1 MQGSPTQTEFEQ
13 KLPLNLLRLR
23 RSASL
28 SWTDLRGSHKVPL
41 AGSMVLGS
49 AEGVA
54 ILLTDARVSRLH
66 AELELDDQGVW
77 LRDLGSSNGT
87 WLDTVRVERVHF
99 EASGRFRVGSTQLE
113 LTFEAQ
119 PTKVPLW
126 PQDRLG
132 KLLGRSE
139 AMRELFMQL
148 TKCASTDASV
158 LVQGE
163 TGTGKELVAQE
174 LHSASRRAE
183 APFVVIDCAS
193 LPENLLE
200 AELFGHARG
209 AFTGAV
215 TARVG
220 AIESADGGTV
230 FLDEVG
236 ELPLA
241 MQPKLLR
248 VLESRVVRR
257 IGESEHRPVNVRFI
271 SATHRDLERM
281 VASGQFRE
289 DLFFRLSVLPLQVPS
304 LRDRPSDI
312 PLLLEHFLGDRCPP
326 VDPGSLELLSSHR
339 WPGNVRQL
347 RSFAERVVALGA
359 ERAVAMLRGTEL
371 PPAPPPV
378 TSPAHPLKVDDSVP
392 FKVLREQW
400 VSHLERE
407 YLAALV
413 VRLGRNAGVLSEA
426 AGLDRSYINRLLR
439 KHQL

>member
-1 MQGSPTQTEFEQ
+1 MTDSPTRTEFEQ
-13 KLPLNLLRLR
+13 RLPLNLSRLR
-23 RSASL
+23 RAASL
-28 SWTDLRGSHKVPL
+28 SWTDGRGTHKVAL
-41 AGSMVLGS
+41 RGSMVLGS

-54 ILLTDARVSRLH
+54 ILLTDVRVSRLH

-87 WLDTVRVERVHF
+87 WLDKVRVDRVHF
-99 EASGRFRVGSTQLE
+99 EANGRFRVGGTQLE

-132 KLLGRSE
+132 ALLGRSE

-148 TKCASTDASV
+148 TKCANSDASV
-158 LVQGE
+158 LVQGA
-163 TGTGKELVAQE
+163 TGTGKELVAHE

-183 APFVVIDCAS
+183 QPFVVIDCAS

-209 AFTGAV
+209 AFTGAIA
-215 TARVG
+215 ARVG

-248 VLESRVVRR
+248 VLESHVVRR
-257 IGESEHRPVNVRFI
+257 IGETEHRPVDVRFV

-281 VASGQFRE
+281 VAQGQFRE
-289 DLFFRLSVLPLQVPS
+289 DLFFRLSVLPLEVPS
-304 LRDRPSDI
+304 LRQRPSDI
-312 PLLLEHFLGDRCPP
+312 PLLLNHFLGDRAGPL
-326 VDPGSLELLSSHR
+326 DAGTIELVTSQR

-359 ERAVAMLRGTEL
+359 ERATAMLQGTEL
-371 PPAPPPV
+371 PPVPAPAPP
-378 TSPAHPLKVDDSVP
+378 PAHPLRIDDALP

-400 VSHLERE
+400 VEHLERE

-413 VRLGRNAGVLSEA
+413 ARLGRNAGTLSEA
-426 AGLDRSYINRLLR
+426 AGLDRSYINRLFR
-439 KHQL
+439 KHGI